1 MESALDLIL
10 LATAWTHVLLAP
22 YTKVEESFNLHAA
35 HDVFFYGVSKSV
47 LRKYD
52 HFMFPGV
59 VPRSFVGSLFLGGI
73 ARPVVALLSSIG
85 LVKTKLD
92 VQIIIRLILAT
103 CNALVLNRIKASIW
117 RRFGR
122 RTAVL
127 FVLFSA
133 AQFHLPFW
141 MGRTLPNMLALLPFN
156 EALAQM
162 ISIDGS
168 SEIAVVLLTFA
179 AVVFRAELAV
189 YLAVYGFFVLL
200 RSRVKFKR
208 LFFIGICTAGASIV
222 FTVCIDSYFW
232 QRKWMWPELQGL
244 NFNVV
249 EGKSI
254 EWGTSPFYS
263 YWLIHLP
270 KILTGAFPFFLLGV
284 VVDKRARSVSLP
296 AITFVTIISFLSH
309 KEWRFIVYVVP
320 IFNLCAAC
328 AFTWLHK
335 IWGTRLFGVLFGGTI
350 LGTLAITSLLTH
362 ISYSNY
368 PGGEALYRLNQIKLR
383 NVNVHVGNL
392 AAQSGASLFLQEH
405 SSPFLSLERNLV
417 ARPGNWT
424 YDKTEHLL
432 DLHPYS
438 HAIVES
444 LDIVPDWKIETE
456 VYAFDGLSK
465 HGITYRPKLWIVSN
479 PAIDAS
485 IYNLSPLF

>member
-10 LATAWTHVLLAP
+10 LAAAWAHVFLAP

-35 HDVFFYGVSKSV
+35 HDVFFHGVSKSA

-52 HFMFPGV
+52 HFVFPGV
-59 VPRSFVGSLFLGGI
+59 VPRSFVGSVFLGGT
-73 ARPVVALLSSIG
+73 ARPVVALLSKIG
-85 LVKTKLD
+85 LVQTKLD
-92 VQIIIRLILAT
+92 VQIISKDTDSRNIFQ
-103 CNALVLNRIKASIW
+103 RIKASIW

-122 RTAVL
+122 RTAIL
-127 FVLFSA
+127 FALLSA
-133 AQFHLPFW
+133 IQFHLPFW
-141 MGRTLPNMLALLPFN
+141 MGRTLPNMLALIPFN

-168 SEIAVVLLTFA
+168 SEVAVVMLTFA

-200 RSRVKFKR
+200 KSRVKFKR
-208 LFFIGICTAGASIV
+208 LFFIEKMDVAGAA
-222 FTVCIDSYFW
+222 
-232 QRKWMWPELQGL
+232 RLELQCSSG
-244 NFNVV
+244 
-249 EGKSI
+249 EERGM
-254 EWGTSPFYS
+254 
-263 YWLIHLP
+263 
-270 KILTGAFPFFLLGV
+270 
-284 VVDKRARSVSLP
+284 
-296 AITFVTIISFLSH
+296 
-309 KEWRFIVYVVP
+309 
-320 IFNLCAAC
+320 
-328 AFTWLHK
+328 
-335 IWGTRLFGVLFGGTI
+335 GGTI

-368 PGGEALYRLNQIKLR
+368 PGGEALYLMNQIKLE
-383 NVNVHVGNL
+383 NVNLHVGNL

-444 LDIVPDWKIETE
+444 LEMVPDWKIEGK
-456 VYAFDGLSK
+456 VYAFDGLS
-465 HGITYRPKLWIVSN
+465 RQ
-479 PAIDAS
+479 
-485 IYNLSPLF
+485 